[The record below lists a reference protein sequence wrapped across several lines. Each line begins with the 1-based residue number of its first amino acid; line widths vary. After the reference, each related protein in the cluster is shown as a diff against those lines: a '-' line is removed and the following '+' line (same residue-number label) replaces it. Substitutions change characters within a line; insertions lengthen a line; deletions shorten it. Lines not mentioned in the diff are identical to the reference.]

1 MTDRKMISDP
11 KRLKALSHPLRWK
24 LIDVLTI
31 NGSATATQCAEAVG
45 ESVASCSYHL
55 NMLAKYG
62 FVQQAEGGQGREKPW
77 RLIDREQSYTHDG
90 LNEEDTLAAE
100 AATEALL
107 EHEFQRMR
115 GYLRTHDREP
125 DAWRGFG
132 GFTGMTQHL
141 TAAEASRL
149 REDIEA
155 LFQRY
160 SGRNEMENRPSGS
173 RPVRFQLMSYAIPGT
188 EETP

>member
-1 MTDRKMISDP
+1 MISDP

-31 NGSATATQCAEAVG
+31 NDSATATQCAEAVG

-77 RLIDREQSYTHDG
+77 RLIDRQQSYTHDG
-90 LNEEDTLAAE
+90 LDEEGALAAE

-125 DAWRGFG
+125 EEWRQIG
-132 GFTGMTQHL
+132 GFTGMLQHL
-141 TAAEASRL
+141 TADEATTL
-149 REDIEA
+149 RKDIEA
-155 LFQRY
+155 LFEQY
-160 SGRNEMENRPSGS
+160 SGRNLPENRPSGS
-173 RPVRFQLMSYAIPGT
+173 RPVHFQLMSFAVPGT
-188 EETP
+188 SETP